1 MPIKI
6 VGYWG
11 GTTAEDPSV
20 MGTITLAD
28 EHGKNQRSFGVTQ
41 VQSFDPP
48 NAMMDV
54 FQPSKLKP
62 AIIVYGRASETS
74 VLFGAKD
81 KEKVTVLGIYWANRG
96 NLIVS
101 SVKPVAETN

>member
-1 MPIKI
+1 
-6 VGYWG
+6 
-11 GTTAEDPSV
+11 